1 MTPTRAEKLAAT
13 LLAPVGEVEGRKIAP
28 MLLAPGEDGSRY
40 FGQSGWTYELKL
52 DGARILADKRGKRT
66 ALTYRKL
73 RDATESYPEIADAVS
88 KLAEERVVL
97 DGEVVAFDEV
107 GKPDFERLGQRITV
121 GTGGVR
127 RAMMAVPVVFIVFDI
142 LAIGDRDLRR
152 LPIEARKAILECVV
166 PADGPKDALVRL
178 HPSFDDGAS
187 LFALCREHAL
197 EGVVAKRNGSIYRV
211 GERSPD
217 WVKIKCELEADF
229 VVVGYTEGEGNRS
242 HLGALLLASYD
253 KGKLVARGRAGSGL
267 DEHMIATLLPRLQA
281 IEVKGLMA
289 EGKFSTPRK
298 QHFVKPEIVVSIRY
312 MSFSSD
318 GALKHPV
325 FRGVRPD
332 VDPEECTTNPDT
344 PPEPAK
350 PRKAHRPAKGGAAV
364 PEGGLE
370 KDDVCTYYD
379 EVASRL
385 LPWVHDRPC
394 LPLRFEPASG
404 KSGPVWPLPRST
416 PASVRTS
423 ASPPGMRIEQR
434 GDLRVL
440 VDIGAGSLS
449 MPSKG
454 DFVAIHTKSEDVV
467 RRFRDLASAASLPSL
482 VKTSGVADY
491 DLLLA
496 LGPLPRAAV
505 RTFGELV
512 LQLVRG
518 DGEAVLLDSVV
529 VPWALVFERGLVTA
543 SIPLEEDEFL
553 SPSSR
558 GLKDA
563 CARAAAGKGPDAASL
578 DGRTIDPA
586 KAIAALERIVAA
598 KGSSG

>member
-1 MTPTRAEKLAAT
+1 MTPTGAEKLAAE
-13 LLAPVGEVEGRKIAP
+13 LSAPVGEVDGRKIAP
-28 MLLAPGEDGSRY
+28 MLLAPGDDGSRH
-40 FGQSGWTYELKL
+40 FGQPGWTYELKL

-73 RDATESYPEIADAVS
+73 RDATESYPEIVEAVS

-97 DGEVVAFDEV
+97 DGEVVAFDEA

-121 GTGGVR
+121 GSGGVR

-152 LPIEARKAILECVV
+152 LPIEARRAILERVV
-166 PADGPKDALVRL
+166 PAEGPKDALVRL
-178 HPSFDDGAS
+178 HPSFDDGAA
-187 LFALCREHAL
+187 LFSLCRQHAL

-211 GERSPD
+211 GERSLD

-242 HLGALLLASYD
+242 HFGALLLASYD
-253 KGKLVARGRAGSGL
+253 NGKLVARGRAGSGL
-267 DEHMIATLLPRLQA
+267 DERMIATLLPRLKA
-281 IEVKGLMA
+281 IEVKGLLA

-332 VDPEECTTNPDT
+332 VDPEECTTNPDS
-344 PPEPAK
+344 PAEPAK
-350 PRKAHRPAKGGAAV
+350 PRKAERSTKSASIIPEAA
-364 PEGGLE
+364 LE
-370 KDDVCTYYD
+370 KDEVCTYY
-379 EVASRL
+379 EHVGSRL
-385 LPWVHDRPC
+385 LPWLRGRPC
-394 LPLRFEPASG
+394 LPLRFDP
-404 KSGPVWPLPRST
+404 KSGVSSATWPLPRST

-423 ASPPGMRIEQR
+423 ASAPGMLIDQLS
-434 GDLRVL
+434 DLRVV
-440 VDIGAGSLS
+440 VDLGAGSIAVPAKS
-449 MPSKG
+449 
-454 DFVAIHTKSEDVV
+454 DFIAIHAKADGVV
-467 RRFRDLASAASLPSL
+467 GRFRELASAVGLPSL
-482 VKTSGVADY
+482 VKTSGVAGY

-505 RTFGELV
+505 QTFGELV

-518 DGEAVLLDSVV
+518 DDEASLLDTVV
-529 VPWALVFERGLVTA
+529 PPWALVFERGIVTA
-543 SIPLEEDEFL
+543 SLPLDENELL
-553 SPSSR
+553 SPSAR

-563 CARAAAGKGPDAASL
+563 RARAEAGHGADAAAF
-578 DGRTIDPA
+578 DARAIDPA
-586 KAIAALERIVAA
+586 KAVAALERIVAA
-598 KGSSG
+598 RGGSR